1 MKKKTTIRMLSVLTA
16 FALIFTII
24 PLMTGELDAYAASA
38 KKPAKV
44 KSLKASLT
52 SSNTVQLKWSKV
64 KKTSGY
70 AIYRNGKQI
79 AKVSKSKT
87 AYTDKKVQQGKTYKY
102 YVKAYKAKKVKK
114 WYNKKT
120 RKYQT
125 KKPPKKYLGKKKIV
139 KSYKYGKKSPVRQ
152 VTIPSAKPSFTYTAG
167 PNGGIMLTSYSGR
180 DGKLV
185 IPSSIEGKNVT
196 AIGDSCLAGNP
207 YIKSVE
213 MPNTV
218 VSIGDYAFECC
229 SALTAVRFSSMLKS
243 IGKGAFSG
251 CAQLTSINI
260 PDSVETIDDGAFLY
274 CMACTDL
281 SVSAGLSKLGQ
292 FAFAGMEKLERAEFR
307 GNALAELPDRAF
319 CNCTAL
325 KNLVLPE
332 SLSTIGKR
340 AFSKCLSLTELTFPE
355 DDLTVKDYAFEDTAS
370 LEKVTF
376 EGNGLWLKDYVF
388 KNNFGEAKPKVCELT
403 LPSDVSLG
411 GEDSSPAYS
420 LAYSMITDVSL
431 SGEGETYQVKD
442 NSLYLVENGGLTLLL
457 ANKNGDENRVMTVDD
472 ETKSIADGAF
482 YGCNVNEIV
491 LPASLENI
499 ADSAFRAGFI
509 RKITVADGNT
519 KYKATAIG
527 EEGVNG
533 YALYEKCNDTDEITG
548 NNIPLK
554 LIRYCRPQFK
564 SSDAY
569 KYVVPD
575 NVKVIAPYAFCNSGK
590 EVTVQFGNRQSSQLE
605 KISDDAFTG
614 SNLCRKDMAGAYGDM
629 CGLVEFDG
637 WTEEDIKQ
645 VTPNPKLAF
654 DYFMT
659 LASQYKDDPSQ
670 GGPDSGLDPSDLWP
684 YDDGD
689 VNRPGE
695 ERDTETYET
704 TATYESFDESRSLFS
719 ETKFSSFRDIHAD
732 FEEWS
737 KKYAEYNKDRVIFT
751 EEMNPYITLYKGDE
765 HYRSMACVLNHDA
778 YKHDYSVRNVGD
790 DYEAMYLMMDH
801 GLFVELSRPRVFEDI
816 VMYSGITPQRAA
828 QIAHKEDLT
837 APVSKEDLLNA
848 IGNEYIDDAMISTT
862 ADPAMAAGFAS
873 SSNTMIMIYASKDA
887 LNELGN
893 VDINCMSSQYAS
905 EEEILFGCNAKFK
918 VLDVGTMTITSN
930 DPADENPPTIRRCIK
945 LELLGVNK

>member
-1 MKKKTTIRMLSVLTA
+1 MLSVLTA
-16 FALIFTII
+16 FALMFTII

-52 SSNTVQLKWSKV
+52 SSNTVKLKWSKV
-64 KKTSGY
+64 KKNTSGY

-87 AYTDKKVQQGKTYKY
+87 TYTDKNVQQGKTYKY

-114 WYNKKT
+114 W
-120 RKYQT
+120 
-125 KKPPKKYLGKKKIV
+125 
-139 KSYKYGKKSPVRQ
+139 YGKKSPVRQ

-243 IGKGAFSG
+243 VGKGAFSG

-274 CMACTDL
+274 CMA
-281 SVSAGLSKLGQ
+281 
-292 FAFAGMEKLERAEFR
+292 
-307 GNALAELPDRAF
+307 
-319 CNCTAL
+319 L

-340 AFSKCLSLTELTFPE
+340 AFSKCVSLTELTFPE

-370 LEKVTF
+370 LKKVTF
-376 EGNGLWLKDYVF
+376 EGEGLWLKDYVF
-388 KNNFGEAKPKVCELT
+388 KNAYGESTSKVCELT
-403 LPSDVSLG
+403 LPSDVRLG
-411 GEDSSPAYS
+411 GENPDSSPACS

-457 ANKNGDENRVMTVDD
+457 ANKNGDENRVMTVDN

-482 YGCNVNEIV
+482 YGCNVNEIA

-605 KISDDAFTG
+605 MISDDAFTG
-614 SNLCRKDMAGAYGDM
+614 SNLCRKDMAGTYGDM

-670 GGPDSGLDPSDLWP
+670 GGPGSGLDPSDLWP

-732 FEEWS
+732 FEEWP
-737 KKYAEYNKDRVIFT
+737 KKYAEYNKDRVI
-751 EEMNPYITLYKGDE
+751 
-765 HYRSMACVLNHDA
+765 
-778 YKHDYSVRNVGD
+778 YSVRNVGD

-816 VMYSGITPQRAA
+816 VMYSGITPERAA

-837 APVSKEDLLNA
+837 APVSQEDLVNA
-848 IGNEYIDDAMISTT
+848 IGTEYIDPAMISTT
-862 ADPAMAAGFAS
+862 ADAAMASSFAS

-918 VLDVGTMTITSN
+918 VLDVGTMMITSN
-930 DPADENPPTIRRCIK
+930 DPADEDPPTIRRCIK